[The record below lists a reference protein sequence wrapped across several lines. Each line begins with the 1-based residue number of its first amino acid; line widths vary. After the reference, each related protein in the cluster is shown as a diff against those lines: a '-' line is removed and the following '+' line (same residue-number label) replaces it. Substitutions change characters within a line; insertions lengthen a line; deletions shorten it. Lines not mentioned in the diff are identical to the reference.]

1 MGFQVLGMGWHWVLE
16 GQQVTI
22 TTSHL
27 HSQGFVNPWVSC
39 LASQATAFSI
49 TSHPRDLDHW
59 SLKPPI
65 LSENSFSHPDN
76 CYLQD

>member
-16 GQQVTI
+16 GQQVTV

-49 TSHPRDLDHW
+49 TSHPRDLDH
-59 SLKPPI
+59 
-65 LSENSFSHPDN
+65 
-76 CYLQD
+76 